1 MLSAKKELFTPSG
14 GGYQI
19 SRSVRLRSSASAY
32 FNRTLTTPTNNKIW
46 TYSVWVKKA
55 RPTSNYDSLFSV
67 SDSKVFRFGY
77 SGSDFILNFVDTNT
91 GWYFTTTQVFRDP
104 SAWMHLVLVIDT
116 TNATAGNR
124 TKVYVNGIQV
134 TAFSAKTDPSQNA
147 ASSFNA
153 AVAHYIGQAPASGHY
168 FDGYMTETNF
178 IDGQALTPSSFG
190 ETNAITGVWQPKE
203 YAGTYGINGF
213 YLNFSDNS
221 AADALG
227 YDSSS
232 GSYSRNLRTSG
243 TNTGTFTANGGLA
256 AAFDGNYNQPNA
268 SSARAST
275 PAAGY
280 NTAVIGK
287 DWGSG
292 VTKTITAVQLF
303 AQNDGGFVGGTTTA
317 LVFKLQGSNDGSTWT
332 DLTSAITGPAT
343 GAGTVITVTSGITTT
358 TAYRYHRINVNADG
372 SNNYYICELAF
383 YEAGAYGLNN
393 WYPNNISVTAGA
405 TYDSMIDVPTLYA
418 DGGNG
423 RGNYCTL
430 NPLENPYGFTLSAGN
445 LDMSGANAWRG
456 TRATI
461 GVTSGKW
468 YWEYVHTS
476 ATAGGG
482 TAISTQDGYTRAQ
495 MIANNPGVYP
505 GGWEYIYTGQKA
517 NNNVYVAY
525 GAAFTQ
531 NDVVGVAFD
540 ADAGTLVFY
549 KNGVSQG
556 TAYTGLTSGPYFPT
570 DCGAF
575 GGNVYNF
582 GQRPFAYTPPTGFK
596 ALNTQNLPDATIKKG
611 NAYFDVS
618 LWTGDATTPRA
629 VVSNLSFSP
638 DLVWTKDRSVGYQH
652 SLQDTVRGTGASK
665 KLYSSLTEAENGAN
679 SIYGHI
685 NSFDANGFTVATG
698 SGGAQHVNASGVT
711 YVGWQWDAGTTTVT
725 NTSGSISA
733 QVRAN
738 PTAGFSVVTYTGN
751 STSGATI
758 GHGLGVKPDFM
769 IFKYRGT
776 SIPELPSWY
785 VYHKS
790 YGATQYMYLNSTA
803 ALDSSS
809 VFLNNTE
816 PTSTLIT
823 LGNAYATNYSSAT
836 FVAYCFAAV
845 AGYSAF
851 GSYTGNGSTDGPFVF
866 TGFRPRFVL
875 IKRSNSTGNWFIWD
889 SSRNT
894 YNAVN
899 NQIYPDSSSAEAV
912 QDGLDFLSNGFKIR
926 FSSTFADRNANGG
939 TYIYAAFAE
948 NPFKHS
954 LAR

>member
-19 SRSVRLRSSASAY
+19 ARSVRLRSSASAY

-55 RPTSNYDSLFSV
+55 RPTSNYDSLFSI

-116 TNATAGNR
+116 TDATAGNR

-168 FDGYMTETNF
+168 FDGYMTEVNF

-190 ETNAITGVWQPKE
+190 ETNAITGVWQPKK
-203 YAGTYGINGF
+203 YAGTYGTNGF

-221 AADALG
+221 
-227 YDSSS
+227 
-232 GSYSRNLRTSG
+232 N
-243 TNTGTFTANGGLA
+243 
-256 AAFDGNYNQPNA
+256 
-268 SSARAST
+268 
-275 PAAGY
+275 
-280 NTAVIGK
+280 NTAATIGK
-287 DWGSG
+287 DNSG
-292 VTKTITAVQLF
+292 
-303 AQNDGGFVGGTTTA
+303 NG
-317 LVFKLQGSNDGSTWT
+317 
-332 DLTSAITGPAT
+332 
-343 GAGTVITVTSGITTT
+343 
-358 TAYRYHRINVNADG
+358 
-372 SNNYYICELAF
+372 
-383 YEAGAYGLNN
+383 NN
-393 WYPNNISVTAGA
+393 WTPNNISVTAGA
-405 TYDSMIDVPTLYA
+405 TYDSMLDVPTPYD

-495 MIANNPGVYP
+495 MATNDPGSYP
-505 GGWEYIYTGQKA
+505 GGWQYTYTGQKA
-517 NNNVYVAY
+517 NNGSSVAY

-556 TAYTGLTSGPYFPT
+556 TAYTGLISGPYFPT
-570 DCGAF
+570 DAGPF
-575 GGNVYNF
+575 GGAVYNF

-596 ALNTQNLPDATIKKG
+596 ALNTQNLPDAPIKKG
-611 NAYFDVS
+611 NAYFD
-618 LWTGDATTPRA
+618 ATTY
-629 VVSNLSFSP
+629 SGQNTSLSITNSGSMQP
-638 DLVWTKDRSVGYQH
+638 DLVWIKKRSGATDHNLTDV
-652 SLQDTVRGTGASK
+652 VRGTNRNLISNSTAAEDTVAR
-665 KLYSSLTEAENGAN
+665 LT
-679 SIYGHI
+679 
-685 NSFDANGFTVATG
+685 SFDSGGFTLAG
-698 SGGAQHVNASGVT
+698 SFDNTNISGST
-711 YVGWQWDAGTTTVT
+711 YVAWQWDAGTTTVT

-738 PTAGFSVVTYTGN
+738 PTAGFSVVTYTGTG
-751 STSGATI
+751 SVATV
-758 GHGLGVKPDFM
+758 GHGLGVTPQMVIIKNRTGSNGWTTYHAFQNASPASGYVQ
-769 IFKYRGT
+769 IN
-776 SIPELPSWY
+776 SIAAFTTFTN
-785 VYHKS
+785 VF
-790 YGATQYMYLNSTA
+790 NNTA
-803 ALDSSS
+803 PTSS
-809 VFLNNTE
+809 VFTVGTDASTNGNTNN
-816 PTSTLIT
+816 
-823 LGNAYATNYSSAT
+823 
-836 FVAYCFAAV
+836 FVAYCFAPV

-851 GSYTGNGSTDGPFVF
+851 GKYTGNGSADGPFVYC
-866 TGFRPRFVL
+866 GFRPRYVL
-875 IKRSNSTGNWFIWD
+875 VKRSDSTGNWFIWD
-889 SSRNT
+889 STRDPYNT
-894 YNAVN
+894 VLRELYADATGSE
-899 NQIYPDSSSAEAV
+899 YTRSGSSDS
-912 QDGLDFLSNGFKIR
+912 LDLLSNGFKIR
-926 FSSTFADRNANGG
+926 LSSTYADRNANGG
-939 TYIYAAFAE
+939 TYIFMAFAE
-948 NPFKHS
+948 NPFKNS